1 MLNFEIKVLS
11 LTTNLTACKSEC
23 SRLEGHLPYSIEG
36 QCHSEQS
43 WAGMANLK
51 GGKGR
56 GTPDKL
62 KIKKFGK
69 LRWWQTRGTGNLRN
83 LSLKESGQTSG
94 VANLAMKNVGNLK
107 GVAN

>member
-1 MLNFEIKVLS
+1 MDKVISEMLNFEIKVLS
-11 LTTNLTACKSEC
+11 LTTNLTACESEC

-56 GTPDKL
+56 GT
-62 KIKKFGK
+62 
-69 LRWWQTRGTGNLRN
+69 TATGNL
-83 LSLKESGQTSG
+83 EAWQT
-94 VANLAMKNVGNLK
+94 
-107 GVAN
+107 